1 MAPYPKLHLP
11 PPPPTPHESLTDIDC
26 YMDDVISAVQGG
38 LEHQRLVFGGRV
50 YYLKWLFP
58 LLPGDSKNLVSVNKF
73 LSGQGDWT

>member
-1 MAPYPKLHLP
+1 MAPYPKFHPP

-38 LEHQRLVFGGRV
+38 LEHQRLVFGGSV

-58 LLPGDSKNLVSVNKF
+58 LLPGDSKNLVSVKKF